1 MKINSPSIWQAAII
15 PGIIISFILI
25 FTGWWI
31 LDLIPE
37 SEISTA
43 DKFTYLKEQIY
54 FRIYLGLALVLTA
67 FAFVVIYLIQ
77 KMRNN
82 LKALQTQTKFS
93 TDSDSI
99 PVTNYRE
106 FSNFENSWRETSRNL
121 QEQNQNIISQ
131 IEELE
136 TILQLSLIHI

>member
-93 TDSDSI
+93 ADYGTSGSFPCDCPI
-99 PVTNYRE
+99 PIWNYVSYWN
-106 FSNFENSWRETSRNL
+106 SNSR
-121 QEQNQNIISQ
+121 SKV
-131 IEELE
+131 
-136 TILQLSLIHI
+136 SL

>member
-1 MKINSPSIWQAAII
+1 MKINSPSIWQATIF
-15 PGIIISFILI
+15 PGIIISVILI

-37 SEISTA
+37 SEISIA

-82 LKALQTQTKFS
+82 LNALQTQTKFS
-93 TDSDSI
+93 ADSDS
-99 PVTNYRE
+99 
-106 FSNFENSWRETSRNL
+106 
-121 QEQNQNIISQ
+121 
-131 IEELE
+131 
-136 TILQLSLIHI
+136 